1 MRNISID
8 KLPIT
13 THCNIPVMTTEMLAD
28 LYGAEPNLIRQ
39 NYQRNAD
46 RFIGGKHC
54 FKLIGG
60 ELRAF
65 KNVSSQ
71 RGLLNI
77 APKMS
82 HLFLWTGRGVARHA
96 KVLETEKALEVFEKL
111 EDCYFERRP
120 ANLPMDLQP
129 SGVDSLSKASQ
140 IMASFMPAILEAM
153 KTDGKQQY
161 NYPLKQGIASTF
173 IHSPEGVAGLTE
185 HSMLMNLLNQM
196 QEDGHDVT
204 GAAAE
209 FTTMVS
215 YIVGVN
221 RCLREIQSHAQ
232 FISKNEG
239 EF

>member
-28 LYGAEPNLIRQ
+28 LYGAEPKLIRQ

-46 RFIGGKHC
+46 RFIEGKHC
-54 FKLIGG
+54 FKLIGE

-65 KNVSSQ
+65 KNESSQ

-77 APKMS
+77 APKVS
-82 HLFLWTGRGVARHA
+82 HLFLWTGRGAARHA
-96 KVLETEKALEVFEKL
+96 KVLETEKAWEVFEKL

-120 ANLPMDLQP
+120 ANFPMDLQP

-140 IMASFMPAILEAM
+140 IMERFMPAILEAM
-153 KTDGKQQY
+153 KSGERQEY
-161 NYPLKQGIASTF
+161 NVPLKPGYREH
-173 IHSPEGVAGLTE
+173 IHSPEGVLGLAE
-185 HSMLMNLLNQM
+185 HSLLMNLLNRM
-196 QEDGHDVT
+196 QEDGHDVS

-215 YIVGVN
+215 YIVGVSK
-221 RCLREIQSHAQ
+221 CLNDIRTHAQ
-232 FISKNEG
+232 YITKNAAG
-239 EF
+239 F